1 MKRNVYKDTMHELVK
16 PILTDTPTDK
26 VLRRKKATQ
35 LKKSARQERAWAET
49 AFTEERAERAR
60 ALKLPRGDPLRTEL
74 LSDSRI
80 AKGFGKIRLM
90 RADKLEE
97 LANNLLRSLS
107 KPKIKTRSK

>member
-49 AFTEERAERAR
+49 AFTEDAR
-60 ALKLPRGDPLRTEL
+60 NVHGHSNFHVE
-74 LSDSRI
+74 
-80 AKGFGKIRLM
+80 IRCV
-90 RADKLEE
+90 RVA
-97 LANNLLRSLS
+97 
-107 KPKIKTRSK
+107 